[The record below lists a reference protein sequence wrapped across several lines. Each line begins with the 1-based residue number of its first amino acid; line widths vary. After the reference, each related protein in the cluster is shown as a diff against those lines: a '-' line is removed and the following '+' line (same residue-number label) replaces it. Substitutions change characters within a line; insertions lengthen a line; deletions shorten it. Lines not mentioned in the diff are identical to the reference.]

1 MQRKMAIAMY
11 GYSWLKPAGCA
22 KTMLGRREE
31 ELEREEVE
39 KQLREVE
46 LQERMAMEAEEQER
60 LAQRDERG
68 EALEGRDLDED
79 IPDADAEEGEDGGYE
94 EDGFDDEDE
103 DVDVEEDGMGMGGDL
118 DDDIPDAAGDEEDDI
133 DDGGEDED
141 EDDGEG
147 MSSPGDQPYPQEE
160 EGWMYDSRREPD
172 SDSDQD
178 GQRRREQLAR
188 SRHAHIIADAR
199 GGRVP
204 VPGGEYDYDERAAED
219 LANAMLDE
227 DEIFDDDHQNNLAG
241 GGEERDLDDDV
252 PDAAAADDEQAWEH
266 TDTEIEES
274 EMDISILPV
283 VGQSG
288 QPGQPHHAHTVGR
301 MSTGRQLAGG
311 SGRPPSGPRSYG
323 SWIAGPGPGPG
334 PGPSPQV
341 QMRAGQHQYRRP
353 TPPTTSGAGGGSGSG
368 SGSGYSGRAAR
379 VVSGNRHRPSQLH
392 QHQYTQTP
400 AMLDSPLEGNVDADD
415 DGDEEEEYEDD
426 PFASTGPIG
435 VHARPTARGIV
446 ANTYTMDTQGSGRA
460 SESPSRAAAARNWLD
475 GAAAAVGGSA
485 RRTLFGRTA
494 ARRAVNAAAAATA
507 ATGSASAT
515 LGTGTS
521 SGGLF
526 TATQPGM
533 AVGGA
538 GANANAGGEWETPVD
553 QSVSQGS
560 SQGRTRSGRFLSSRR
575 RADQ

>member
-1 MQRKMAIAMY
+1 MAIAMY

-39 KQLREVE
+39 KQLREVD
-46 LQERMAMEAEEQER
+46 LQERMALEAEEQER

-79 IPDADAEEGEDGGYE
+79 VPDADADAEEGEDGGYE

-103 DVDVEEDGMGMGGDL
+103 DLDVEEDGMGMGMGGDL
-118 DDDIPDAAGDEEDDI
+118 DDEIPDADGDEEDDI

-141 EDDGEG
+141 EEDGEG

-160 EGWMYDSRREPD
+160 GGWMYDSRREPD
-172 SDSDQD
+172 SDSDGQD

-188 SRHAHIIADAR
+188 ARHAHIIADAR

-204 VPGGEYDYDERAAED
+204 VPGSEYDYDERAAED

-288 QPGQPHHAHTVGR
+288 QIQPGQPHHAHTVGR

-311 SGRPPSGPRSYG
+311 SGRRSYG

-334 PGPSPQV
+334 P
-341 QMRAGQHQYRRP
+341 
-353 TPPTTSGAGGGSGSG
+353 
-368 SGSGYSGRAAR
+368 
-379 VVSGNRHRPSQLH
+379 
-392 QHQYTQTP
+392 
-400 AMLDSPLEGNVDADD
+400 
-415 DGDEEEEYEDD
+415 
-426 PFASTGPIG
+426 
-435 VHARPTARGIV
+435 
-446 ANTYTMDTQGSGRA
+446 
-460 SESPSRAAAARNWLD
+460 
-475 GAAAAVGGSA
+475 
-485 RRTLFGRTA
+485 
-494 ARRAVNAAAAATA
+494 
-507 ATGSASAT
+507 
-515 LGTGTS
+515 
-521 SGGLF
+521 
-526 TATQPGM
+526 
-533 AVGGA
+533 
-538 GANANAGGEWETPVD
+538 
-553 QSVSQGS
+553 
-560 SQGRTRSGRFLSSRR
+560 
-575 RADQ
+575 